1 MAVFIA
7 ETSKQVISKRKWK
20 ATINSFGNKIDFRLY
35 VTRITDPKVYD
46 HLALVYPFGNKDLA
60 EVQEKQDG

>member
-1 MAVFIA
+1 M
-7 ETSKQVISKRKWK
+7 ISKRKWK